1 MPTRFEGSLQSW
13 NDERGFGFIA
23 ADQGG
28 DPVFVHIKAF
38 GPGAARPALAQ
49 RVSFEVE
56 LGPQGKKRAR
66 QVQLLRT
73 ASAAQGRGSASGRPG
88 NAPAART
95 GQRVQPSRA
104 TGRGAPQGSARW
116 GTASLFAIPAF
127 LVIALVVSMLWRPP
141 LWMALWYLGLSA
153 VTLVVYAM
161 DKAAAQSGGW
171 RTPEKTL
178 HLLALGGGW
187 PGALVA
193 QQWLRH
199 KSAKA
204 EFRAVFWLTVIANV
218 AGFVYLCSPYGRG
231 MLHY

>member
-1 MPTRFEGSLQSW
+1 MSTRFEGSLQSW

-73 ASAAQGRGSASGRPG
+73 ASAAQGRGSATGRPG

-127 LVIALVVSMLWRPP
+127 LAIALVVSVLWRPP
-141 LWMALWYLGLSA
+141 LWIALWYLGLSA

-161 DKAAAQSGGW
+161 DKAAAQSGSW

-187 PGALVA
+187 PGALIA

-218 AGFVYLCSPYGRG
+218 AGFVYLCSPYGRD